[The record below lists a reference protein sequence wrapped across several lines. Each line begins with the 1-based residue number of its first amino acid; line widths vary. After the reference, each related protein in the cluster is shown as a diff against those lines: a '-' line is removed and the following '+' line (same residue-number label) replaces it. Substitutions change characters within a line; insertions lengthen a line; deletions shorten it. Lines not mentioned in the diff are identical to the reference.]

1 MTLRRSIL
9 LFSLVL
15 CGIVRA
21 DDPTSAFA
29 EANRLYENGDH
40 AAAAAA
46 YENLAAAGHLS
57 PDLYYNLGAAKE
69 KLGRSGEAVLWMRR
83 AAYLEPGM
91 PEARQSLNYLRTRL
105 AFFEFSETWLD
116 RTLSIL
122 PATAPRWLSV
132 LALWSGLLALAAA
145 FVVPRLQPNRSA
157 FVTLGLVLLMA
168 AFVFSR
174 VGLYHEQHLAPGR
187 STIVIGENVDA
198 VTAPA
203 ADAKTVVA
211 LPPGSEIRLLRVA
224 GPWAYAEIP
233 GDLRGWIRT
242 ESIRPVWPLPSAPNE
257 S

>member
-1 MTLRRSIL
+1 MMLCRSIL

-15 CGIVRA
+15 GGILRA
-21 DDPTSAFA
+21 DDATSAFA
-29 EANRLYENGDH
+29 EANRLYEKGDH

-46 YENLAAAGHLS
+46 YESLAAAGHLS

-105 AFFEFSETWLD
+105 AFFEFGETWLD
-116 RTLSIL
+116 RTLSVL
-122 PATAPRWLSV
+122 PVTAPRWLSI

-145 FVVPRLQPNRSA
+145 FVVPRLRPNRSA

-174 VGLYHEQHLAPGR
+174 VGRYREQHLDPAR
-187 STIVIGENVDA
+187 IAIVIGEAIEA
-198 VTAPA
+198 VTAPT

-211 LPPGSEIRLLRVA
+211 LPPGSELRLLRVA

-242 ESIRPVWPLPSAPNE
+242 EAIRPIWPLPSQNP